1 VNPYKSYC
9 TNTLSPITTLPP
21 IIFTTD
27 LEDDEDGLSDVIQ
40 ELLAM
45 SPQLQVVGEHVLPL
59 VEVLG
64 LVEYPP
70 CECLRV
76 GPDSDL

>member
-1 VNPYKSYC
+1 MQ
-9 TNTLSPITTLPP
+9 I
-21 IIFTTD
+21 
-27 LEDDEDGLSDVIQ
+27 DDEDGLSDVIQ
-40 ELLAM
+40 ELLEM

-70 CECLRV
+70 CECLQV